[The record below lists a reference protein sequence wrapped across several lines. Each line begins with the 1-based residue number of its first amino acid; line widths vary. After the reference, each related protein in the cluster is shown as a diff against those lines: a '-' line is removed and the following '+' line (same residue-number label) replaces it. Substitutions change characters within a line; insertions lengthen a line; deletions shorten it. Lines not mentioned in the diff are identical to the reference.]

1 LTPAPAI
8 YVDNLSFRYR
18 DREELAIRDISF
30 EISLGELVLLAGA
43 SGSGKTTLIR
53 CINGLTPR
61 SYKGELHG
69 TIKVMGQETCELKL
83 AQISQMVGT
92 VLQDPERQILG
103 TRVINEVAFGLEN
116 LNLPREEIIER
127 VDIALEYLNILELR
141 ERETFSL
148 SGGEKQKI
156 ALAGIMAMRP
166 SVRSRTGSSG
176 CFFNQPS
183 ATAS

>member
-1 LTPAPAI
+1 MTQEPAVF
-8 YVDNLSFRYR
+8 VDDLSFRYR
-18 DREELAIRDISF
+18 DREELAIRNISF
-30 EISLGELVLLAGA
+30 EISHGELVLLAGA

-61 SYKGELHG
+61 SYKGDVHG
-69 TIKVMGQETCELKL
+69 TVQVMGKDTCDLKL

-127 VDIALEYLNILELR
+127 VDTALEYLNIPELR
-141 ERETFSL
+141 NRETLSRGALSL
-148 SGGEKQKI
+148 F
-156 ALAGIMAMRP
+156 
-166 SVRSRTGSSG
+166 GSTS
-176 CFFNQPS
+176 S
-183 ATAS
+183 